1 MAMGDRVQLQSI
13 RIGEMSKRVLIDEV
27 IYHQEQS
34 LQGMTINQLR
44 GLVVRFRA
52 EDVHKALI
60 AEAGLDESQDDQG
73 QGQFL

>member
-1 MAMGDRVQLQSI
+1 MPIDERMLQPI
-13 RIGEMSKRVLIDEV
+13 RIGEMSQRALIDEV
-27 IYHQEQS
+27 MYHQEQS

-52 EDVHKALI
+52 DEVHKALI
-60 AEAGLDESQDDQG
+60 TEAGLDSAQDDQG